1 VRSFR
6 KLATRW
12 PISSACIASLILPMV
27 SAVLIPAPA
36 LAQAGIIQVAV
47 VDFRN
52 TSKISNEMFGTMATD
67 AVVVELLRSGKF
79 GVTRADELQKAMEE
93 LGYKSKEDRVPKV
106 IVTPAMM
113 VRLGQMVVA
122 DSVVTGEVTSIKVD
136 GNKKAEARVT
146 VRMLDVASGVWTN
159 GAVATGTSNPRIGY
173 TADKDTDLIVEAI
186 NNAARQAVESMVS
199 YIIPEATI
207 IGTFGADEVLLNK
220 GAQEGVQNGME
231 MIVLRRGETGL
242 DEVVGRIKV
251 TNASDTDARARAI
264 TTTRGLKP
272 EDRVR
277 AVFELPRDTGE
288 RTTTA
293 RVDTQKKIAKGTSML
308 WGLVALVGLATLF
321 KGGGDKGESV
331 PGAVAVAGASPDVTS
346 GFDQGGIMLLWK
358 DPKPLRHADII
369 EYHVWR
375 DDHGT
380 YFTTGGAMTNAGPVL
395 APDQT
400 TATALTTPLG
410 SYDHHSIDSTAPR
423 QPLSYTYASQD
434 HTSLDTASAD
444 PMPGIVTGK
453 THQYWVSCLYTRRTS
468 GSDGAEIVTY
478 WETDPVSAGR
488 ATYLLRPAPESPGGS
503 TAQDYEDLTNIVFQ
517 WRGSSGADQYVI
529 EISTTPDFKR
539 NETWVNVI
547 YQPTSQD
554 GQLFSKTYT
563 NVLKNAD
570 TGQIVTE
577 LANVQPG
584 GTLFWRVGAR
594 NRADKPGPYP
604 AGPSPLLSG
613 AKNTRYIYSDQSM
626 VYMFMTLPDM
636 PDPPP
641 DDGSGGGTDDGTT
654 PPPPPPL

>member
-1 VRSFR
+1 MRSFR

-12 PISSACIASLILPMV
+12 PISTACIASLILPML
-27 SAVLIPAPA
+27 SAVISAPA
-36 LAQAGIIQVAV
+36 VAQGGIMQVAV

-93 LGYKSKEDRVPKV
+93 LGYKAKEDRVPRV

-113 VRLGQMVVA
+113 VRLGQAVVA
-122 DSVVTGEVTSIKVD
+122 DSVVTGEVTSIKID
-136 GNKKAEARVT
+136 GNKRAEARVT
-146 VRMLDVASGVWTN
+146 VRMLDVASGVWAN
-159 GAVATGTSNPRIGY
+159 GAVSTGTSNPRIGY

-186 NNAARQAVESMVS
+186 NNAARQAVESMVR

-242 DEVVGRIKV
+242 DEVVGRIRI
-251 TNASDTDARARAI
+251 TNASDTDARARVV

-277 AVFELPRDTGE
+277 AVFELPKDTGV
-288 RTTTA
+288 RTTAA

-331 PGAVAVAGASPDVTS
+331 PGAIAVAGASPDVTAA
-346 GFDQGGIMLLWK
+346 FDQGGILLLWK

-380 YFTTGGAMTNAGPVL
+380 YFTTGGAMGNAGPVL

-410 SYDHHSIDSTAPR
+410 SFDHHSIDSTSAR
-423 QPLSYTYASQD
+423 VPLSYKYASQD
-434 HTSLDTASAD
+434 HSSTDTAESD

-468 GSDGAEIVTY
+468 SADGTAIVTY
-478 WETDPVSAGR
+478 WETDPVFAGR
-488 ATYLLRPAPESPGGS
+488 ATYVLRPAPESPGGT
-503 TAQDYEDLTNIVFQ
+503 TAQEYVDLTNVTIQ
-517 WRGSSGADQYVI
+517 WRGSNGADQYAI
-529 EISTTPDFKR
+529 EISTSPDFKR
-539 NETWVNVI
+539 NETWVDVI
-547 YQPTSQD
+547 YQPTGQD

-577 LANVQPG
+577 LANVPLG

-594 NRADKPGPYP
+594 NRADNPGPYP
-604 AGPSPLLSG
+604 AGPSPMVSG
-613 AKNTRYIYSDQSM
+613 PKNTRYIYSDPSM
-626 VYMFMTLPDM
+626 VYMFMTLPEM
-636 PDPPP
+636 PGPPP
-641 DDGSGGGTDDGTT
+641 DDGSSGGGDDGTT
-654 PPPPPPL
+654 PPGPPPL